1 MAQRRAGR
9 GGPSRMGGSAKLT
22 RLPFC
27 RVTMPPQS
35 RPETPHGLGRAVRS
49 VAGRDAIYP
58 AAWHPS
64 GTCFAVPSKQ
74 QPVALHSL
82 CAVSPG
88 EPGGVRAADDAQAK
102 VRLAY
107 HWRAWAVHRRVVSAF
122 SPGGR
127 QKLPGCETAALR
139 ARNGSPSPHPPS
151 RPLLPPPARP
161 WQPVAVYVPFSDG
174 DTLADV
180 RCLAFLCGGARLL
193 GAGPG
198 GVHVFDVSRPG
209 RPIAHRP
216 LVSRRR
222 GRSGGVAPLAIAASP
237 DGSGLYACGSQD
249 CTVGLFDHR
258 SGDLVATLAGHR
270 GGVNHLTF
278 SPDGR
283 LLATGAR
290 KDDAVLVWDLRRP
303 PPQAP
308 HAGASPAAS
317 SGRDRPRARA
327 TAAADIGVLLRL
339 GRPASTH
346 QRTSFCFDSSSS
358 LLLAGTTVSSR
369 LAERPCLCPGLRRSQ
384 LRPCARR
391 LRGSV
396 LYRLG
401 LPGALICPAPCA
413 SAATAPLAM
422 SRPCRPERAH
432 RVPSSRRKPSRSRLS
447 SCPGARC

>member
-1 MAQRRAGR
+1 MAAAPDAATWGYYSF
-9 GGPSRMGGSAKLT
+9 PEADA
-22 RLPFC
+22 PFC
-27 RVTMPPQS
+27 FAAEQVCEADMAGSGDDWPMHLEFSPDGLSVLAQGSDRSTRVWGIPQTSFVHSS

-102 VRLAY
+102 
-107 HWRAWAVHRRVVSAF
+107 
-122 SPGGR
+122 
-127 QKLPGCETAALR
+127 
-139 ARNGSPSPHPPS
+139 
-151 RPLLPPPARP
+151 
-161 WQPVAVYVPFSDG
+161 PVAVYVPFSDG

-180 RCLAFLCGGARLL
+180 RCLAFLCGGSRLL

-270 GGVNHLTF
+270 GGVNHLAF

-317 SGRDRPRARA
+317 SGRDRPRACA
-327 TAAADIGVLLRL
+327 SAAADIGVLLRL

-358 LLLAGTTVSSR
+358 LLLAGTTEAFTLAFELVSGREVLR
-369 LAERPCLCPGLRRSQ
+369 LPSPD
-384 LRPCARR
+384 
-391 LRGSV
+391 
-396 LYRLG
+396 G
-401 LPGALICPAPCA
+401 LP
-413 SAATAPLAM
+413 APLAQFHPRGIVLATA
-422 SRPCRPERAH
+422 SGARAE
-432 RVPSSRRKPSRSRLS
+432 
-447 SCPGARC
+447 PGAGAWWNSENSDDASSDASGSDAATCPASVRLFRSAFRWAA